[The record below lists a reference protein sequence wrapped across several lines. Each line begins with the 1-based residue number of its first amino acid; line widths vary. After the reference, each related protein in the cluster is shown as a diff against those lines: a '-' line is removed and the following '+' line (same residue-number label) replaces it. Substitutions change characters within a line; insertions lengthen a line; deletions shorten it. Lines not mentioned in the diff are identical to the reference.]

1 MEQEITLK
9 LPRLMVGQILDGL
22 RERQKV
28 WKYTKEYME
37 TGCTEELRI
46 IEECSSA
53 DEARN
58 IAEYYEEIIN
68 CIEKQSCISENN
80 R

>member
-1 MEQEITLK
+1 MEHEINLK

-28 WKYTKEYME
+28 WKYTQEYID
-37 TGCTEELRI
+37 TGCTEELCI

-53 DEARN
+53 EEARN
-58 IAEYYEEIIN
+58 IANDYEEIISS
-68 CIEKQSCISENN
+68 IEKQTDISDG
-80 R
+80 